1 VSAWLLYVVLLR
13 ATLTSFSGLGSV
25 ALIRED
31 LVARR
36 AVLTDQ
42 ELNGAIAIG
51 QISPGPLGLYVVV
64 VGYFVG
70 GVPGAIAGM
79 LALATPAFL
88 AIPIASVMR
97 RGGDTAVRGV
107 SGGILIASSVLILMT
122 AGQLA
127 GDAVSS
133 LPLGVIAVVAG
144 AILATG
150 RVSPL
155 LVVIG
160 AALLGLLVSPAT

>member
-1 VSAWLLYVVLLR
+1 
-13 ATLTSFSGLGSV
+13 
-25 ALIRED
+25 
-31 LVARR
+31 
-36 AVLTDQ
+36 
-42 ELNGAIAIG
+42 
-51 QISPGPLGLYVVV
+51 
-64 VGYFVG
+64 
-70 GVPGAIAGM
+70 M